1 MYFCR
6 QFLLIFVFFIKFF
19 PLNALVLDEVK
30 DRGYLICGVSEPRIG
45 FANIDDNNNWI
56 GFDVDMCRA
65 VATAIFADPS
75 KVEFIPTTNRSRFPI
90 LAGEEVD
97 MLSRI
102 TTWTFSRDVNL
113 GFEFTGINFYDGQG
127 FMTRSS
133 LNVFSAIDLEGATI
147 CIIPGATSTFNI
159 DTFFRKNNIKYVPVL
174 VELDDEAFENFL
186 SDRCDV
192 YSNFITELAN
202 KRISLANSSSFT
214 ILPDLISKEPLGPL
228 VRQGDDQWRDVVS
241 WSLKIMIIA
250 EELNITSLN
259 IDTYLETGNNNE
271 ILRLLGYVG
280 SYGDMIELDEKW
292 AYNIIKQV
300 GNYKEIYN
308 RNLGPDTLLNLSR
321 GLNNLY
327 TEGGL
332 LYSPP
337 FR

>member
-90 LAGEEVD
+90 LAGEEID

-113 GFEFTGINFYDGQG
+113 GFEFTGINFFDGQG
-127 FMTRSS
+127 FMVKSS
-133 LNVFSAIDLEGATI
+133 LEVSTATELDGASI
-147 CIIPGATSTFNI
+147 CIIPGETSSFNI
-159 DTFFRKNNIKYVPVL
+159 DVFFNKNDIKYIPVPLEVN
-174 VELDDEAFENFL
+174 DEAFESFI
-186 SDRCDV
+186 SGRCDV
-192 YSNFITELAN
+192 YSDYITELAN
-202 KRISLANSSSFT
+202 NRISLPNSTNFI
-214 ILPDLISKEPLGPL
+214 ILPEIISKEPLGPL
-228 VRQGDDQWRDVVS
+228 VRHGDDQWRDVVS
-241 WSLKIMIIA
+241 WSLKVMIIA
-250 EELNITSLN
+250 EELNITSKN
-259 IDTYLETGNNNE
+259 IDNYLESKNNE
-271 ILRLLGYVG
+271 ILRLLGIVG
-280 SYGDMIELDEKW
+280 AYGDMIELDEKW

-300 GNYKEIYN
+300 GNYKEVFN
-308 RNLGPDTLLNLSR
+308 RHLGSKTLIDLDR
-321 GLNNLY
+321 GLNKLY
-327 TEGGL
+327 TDGGL
-332 LYSPP
+332 LFAPP

>member
-1 MYFCR
+1 MF
-6 QFLLIFVFFIKFF
+6 FFKLLLIFIFFVFTPSIK
-19 PLNALVLDEVK
+19 ASVLDEVK
-30 DRGYLICGVSEPRIG
+30 ERGYLICGVSEPRIG
-45 FANIDDNNNWI
+45 FANIDDDKNWI

-127 FMTRSS
+127 FMVKSS
-133 LNVFSAIDLEGATI
+133 LEVSSAKELDGASV
-147 CIIPGATSTFNI
+147 CIILGETSSFNI
-159 DTFFRKNNIKYVPVL
+159 DVFFNKNEIKYTPVPL
-174 VELDDEAFENFL
+174 ELDDEAFENFI
-186 SDRCDV
+186 SGRCDV
-192 YSNFITELAN
+192 YSDYITELAN
-202 KRISLANSSSFT
+202 KRISLPNSSDFK
-214 ILPDLISKEPLGPL
+214 ILPEIISKEPLGPL

-241 WSLKIMIIA
+241 WSLKVMIIA
-250 EELNITSLN
+250 EELNITSKN
-259 IDTYLETGNNNE
+259 IDNHLESNNNE
-271 ILRLLGYVG
+271 ILRLLGIVG
-280 SYGDMIELDEKW
+280 AYGDMIELNEKW

-300 GNYKEIYN
+300 GNYKEVFN
-308 RNLGPDTLLNLSR
+308 RHLGSKTLLNLDR
-321 GLNNLY
+321 GLNKLY

-332 LYSPP
+332 LFAPP